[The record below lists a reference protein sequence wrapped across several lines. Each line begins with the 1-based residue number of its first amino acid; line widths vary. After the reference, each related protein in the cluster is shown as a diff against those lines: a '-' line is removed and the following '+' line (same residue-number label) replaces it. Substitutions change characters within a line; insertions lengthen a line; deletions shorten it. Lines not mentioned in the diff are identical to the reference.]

1 MRAAG
6 SALLLCGLALLLGWI
21 WLRRQRACGI
31 PPGPVPRP
39 LVGNMGHLLMPRFLR
54 LQFWLGQGGQTDTV
68 GWHVRLAKLAGVYG
82 NVFSLF
88 MGHHLVVVLSDF
100 HSVREALVQQAEVFS
115 DRPRM
120 PLISIMTKEKG
131 EHAAGCGPGAAGDH
145 LRPALSRAG
154 CVCVCVRVCVLQT
167 WFLVRGKSG
176 RPTGKL
182 GMGAWG
188 GGYQSMELEAT
199 LLGVISPI

>member
-1 MRAAG
+1 MSSPEESHPAAGEQPGVGLYLRAAG
-6 SALLLCGLALLLGWI
+6 GALLFCGLALLLGWV

-31 PPGPVPRP
+31 PPGPEPWP
-39 LVGNMGHLLMPRFLR
+39 LVGNIGHLLVPRFLR

-68 GWHVRLAKLAGVYG
+68 GSHVHLAKLAGVYG

-88 MGHHLVVVLSDF
+88 IGHHLVVVLSNF

-131 EHAAGCGPGAAGDH
+131 EHAAG
-145 LRPALSRAG
+145 
-154 CVCVCVRVCVLQT
+154 
-167 WFLVRGKSG
+167 
-176 RPTGKL
+176 
-182 GMGAWG
+182 
-188 GGYQSMELEAT
+188 
-199 LLGVISPI
+199 